1 MRIDDYLE
9 HFEQSLILELER
21 KRVTKEKIVKRFKW
35 FKDRLI
41 DNGINLQQD
50 I

>member
-1 MRIDDYLE
+1 MRIDEYLE
-9 HFEQSLILELER
+9 LFEQSLILELER
-21 KRVTKEKIVKRFKW
+21 KRLTKEKITKGFKN